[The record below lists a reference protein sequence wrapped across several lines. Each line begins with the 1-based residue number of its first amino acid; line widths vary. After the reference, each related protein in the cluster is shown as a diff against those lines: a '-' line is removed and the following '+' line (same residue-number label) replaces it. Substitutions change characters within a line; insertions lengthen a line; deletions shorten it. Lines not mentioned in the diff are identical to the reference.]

1 MMNHLP
7 DDALIEQTA
16 EDFWELVDES
26 PGYPRPMQIAIT
38 LGSPLELRSVT
49 GLNVDHVLAWT
60 RRINM
65 ACAIRGQDRR
75 LHGCLVVWRDRG
87 AIFYDADDDEAEQRF
102 TLAHELAHYLL
113 DYKAPR
119 ERAVRILGASIL
131 AVLDGERDPTL
142 DERLHAVL
150 SSVQLGAM
158 SHLMERPDKGL
169 PMSAILDVESR
180 ADRLALE
187 LLAPARPL
195 HELLDQPAAPR
206 GFRARLAFL
215 SEQLTTN
222 RGLPPDIAA
231 AYARFLLAQR
241 GEPTFH
247 DWLFGEGVY

>member
-1 MMNHLP
+1 MIMVQMP

-16 EDFWELVDES
+16 EDFWELVDEA

-38 LGSPLELRSVT
+38 LGSPLELRAVM
-49 GLNVDHVLAWT
+49 GLNVDHVLVWT

-65 ACAIRGQDRR
+65 ACAIHGQDRR

-87 AIFYDADDDEAEQRF
+87 AIFYDAGDDKAEQRF

-119 ERAVRILGASIL
+119 ERAVRIFGESIL
-131 AVLDGERDPTL
+131 AVLDGERAPTL

-158 SHLMERPDKGL
+158 SHLMERPDTGL
-169 PMSAILDVESR
+169 PMSAILDVENR

-187 LLAPARPL
+187 LLAPAQRL
-195 HELLDQPAAPR
+195 HELLDQPSAPR
-206 GFRARLAFL
+206 SFQSRLAFL
-215 SEQLTTN
+215 GEQLSTGC
-222 RGLPPDIAA
+222 GLPAEIAA

-247 DWLFGEGVY
+247 DWLFGEA